1 MTRHF
6 LILVCV
12 ALTLGAFVTA
22 CRTGEPVVTVYV
34 TVDQP
39 FAEPVLASFSAKTGV
54 TVQPVFDTEAAKT
67 VGLANRLRA
76 ERAHPQCDV
85 FWSSE
90 FAHTVR
96 LADEGLFEAR
106 NWPTA
111 TGLPAELC
119 DSGRRWVGFGL
130 RARVLLANTK
140 ALAAASMPIRL
151 VDLLDPAWKPGE
163 VAIGL
168 PLFGTTNTH
177 AAALYAMGGET
188 EMLGFFEAL
197 KARGAAFV
205 DGNAVVR
212 DRVAAGACLV
222 GLTDTDDALVSVTR
236 GDPVK
241 MIIPDQGPG
250 GSGTLLI
257 PNTVAVIAG
266 APHPREAALLAD
278 YLASIEVEKMLAE
291 GESKQISARP
301 AGPVPMGL
309 PPLDGLRPL
318 PVSLASVAA
327 AIPSAT
333 VLLRD
338 RFMR

>member
-1 MTRHF
+1 MIRHV

-12 ALTLGAFVTA
+12 ALTLGLFLTA
-22 CRTGEPVVTVYV
+22 CQTGGPVVTVYV

-39 FAEPVLASFSAKTGV
+39 FAEPVLASFTAKTGV

-76 ERAHPQCDV
+76 ERARPLCDV

-106 NWPTA
+106 EWPTA

-119 DSGRRWVGFGL
+119 DPGRRWVGFGL
-130 RARVLLANTK
+130 RARVLLVNTK
-140 ALAAASMPIRL
+140 ALAAASMPTRL
-151 VDLLDPAWKPGE
+151 ADLLDPAWKPGE

-177 AAALYAMGGET
+177 AAALYAMEGEAG
-188 EMLGFFEAL
+188 MLDFFETL
-197 KARGAAFV
+197 KARGAAIV

-222 GLTDTDDALVSVTR
+222 GLTDTDDALVSVAR

-241 MIIPDQGPG
+241 MILPDQEPG

-257 PNTVAVIAG
+257 PNTVAVVAG
-266 APHPREAALLAD
+266 APHAREAAMLAD
-278 YLASIEVEKMLAE
+278 YLASVEVEKMLAD
-291 GESKQISARP
+291 GESKQISARRG
-301 AGPVPMGL
+301 GPVPAGL
-309 PPLDGLRPL
+309 PAPDSLRPL

-333 VLLRD
+333 ILLRD